1 MTNDSTNKPKWT
13 IGSGCPEGAMY
24 NGSDGEPKITPYG
37 LGYLAAEFAKEQNQ
51 SLVDAILYASKV
63 SANHFAGCLE
73 RGLPEEKAKKR
84 ADEVLAS
91 AKMRLEELY
100 RGASK
105 AGGRA

>member
-1 MTNDSTNKPKWT
+1 MTNDSTNNPKWT
-13 IGSGCPEGAMY
+13 IGSGCPEGTMY
-24 NGSDGEPKITPYG
+24 IGSDGEPKITPYG
-37 LGYLAAEFAKEQNQ
+37 LGYLAAELAKEQNQ
-51 SLVDAILYASKV
+51 PLVDAILFVSKV

-73 RGLPEEKAKKR
+73 RGHQEEEAKRR